1 MISSLAWMP
10 RGRAKAVPSKYEP
23 TDAEMAQMRKEAR
36 MLGAA
41 MPPGIAAG
49 DDEWED
55 MSDSEDEEAAAA
67 EAKAKAIRQASKA
80 AQVAANMGD
89 DDLAE
94 YNLDDYDDEEGGVIG
109 VLGPAG
115 LSVFAS
121 NDEDPYVTLPD
132 EEDDSDMEEDN
143 VIRPSD
149 ALILACHSEED
160 AHTLDVYVY
169 DDSEGTLFVHHDL
182 MLNAFPLCVTWMDT
196 ATKDGTV
203 GNYAAIGTMD
213 TEIEVWDLDCID
225 RMTPAAVLGGTDKS
239 GAAGGSESKGKK
251 KKKNKDKPKLKEG
264 SHRDAVLGM
273 SWHPLQRHVLGS
285 ASADKTVKI
294 WDVPQETCLHTL
306 SHHTDK
312 VQALQWH
319 PTQASVLL
327 TGGFD
332 RNASVCDVRA
342 TAADWKAAAKW
353 AVSSDVEC
361 VAWDPQSEHQ
371 FLVSTDNGTVT
382 CHDARYAGKDPV
394 FTIGAHTE
402 ACTGLAVNALVP
414 GILATASLDKSVK
427 LWDIR
432 GGKVEYLGSRTLD
445 FGQVF
450 CCGFCTDAATPYVL
464 ALGGKDGKVLVW
476 DIVSNASVRQRFP
489 TGKKDED
496 YAGVDEA
503 LEKMALDGQDSSDYS
518 DSEEEEAIK
527 KASGEGGAAKGK
539 AQKKKK
545 KNNKDKASKPK
556 K

>member
-1 MISSLAWMP
+1 MP
-10 RGRAKAVPSKYEP
+10 RGKARAVPNKYEP
-23 TDAEMAQMRKEAR
+23 NDAEMEQMRKEAR
-36 MLGAA
+36 VLGAA
-41 MPPGIAAG
+41 MPPGVG
-49 DDEWED
+49 NDDDEEEWED
-55 MSDSEDEEAAAA
+55 MSEEEEEDAA
-67 EAKAKAIRQASKA
+67 EAKMKAIKQASKA
-80 AQVAANMGD
+80 AKVAQNMGD

-121 NDEDPYVTLPD
+121 NEEDPYVTLPD
-132 EEDDSDMEEDN
+132 EDDDSDLEEDN
-143 VIRPSD
+143 MIRPSD
-149 ALILACHSEED
+149 AIILACHTEED

-196 ATKDGTV
+196 ATKDGAV
-203 GNYAAIGTMD
+203 GSFAAIGTMD

-225 RMTPAAVLGGTDKS
+225 KMTPAAVLGGKDVS
-239 GAAGGSESKGKK
+239 GAAEVGGSGGKKK
-251 KKKNKDKPKLKEG
+251 KKKNKDKDKLKEG
-264 SHRDAVLGM
+264 SHKDAVLGM
-273 SWHPLQRHVLGS
+273 SWHPLQRHVLAS

-294 WDVPQETCLHTL
+294 WDVPQEKCLHTL
-306 SHHTDK
+306 THHTDK

-319 PTQASVLL
+319 PTQAAVLL
-327 TGGFD
+327 TGSFD

-353 AVSSDVEC
+353 SVSSDVEC

-371 FLVSTDNGTVT
+371 FLISTDNGTVT
-382 CHDARYAGKDPV
+382 CHDARYAGKEPI
-394 FTIGAHTE
+394 FTIGAHSE
-402 ACTGLAVNALVP
+402 ACTGLAVSSMVP
-414 GILATASLDKSVK
+414 GLLATASLDKSVK

-432 GGKVEYLGSRTLD
+432 GGKVEYMGTRTLD

-450 CCGFCTDAATPYVL
+450 CCSFCNDPATPYIL

-476 DIVSNASVRQRFP
+476 DTVSNPSVRQRFP

-496 YAGVDEA
+496 YEGVDEA
-503 LEKMALDGQDSSDYS
+503 LEKMKLDGEDSSDYS
-518 DSEEEEAIK
+518 DDELEAAVE
-527 KASGEGGAAKGK
+527 KAGGK
-539 AQKKKK
+539 AKSGSAGKAKSDDKKKK
-545 KNNKDKASKPK
+545 KKSKDKPK

>member
-10 RGRAKAVPSKYEP
+10 RGKARAVPNKYEP
-23 TDAEMAQMRKEAR
+23 TDEEMEQMRKEAR
-36 MLGAA
+36 LLGGAL
-41 MPPGIAAG
+41 PPGLKDG
-49 DDEWED
+49 DDDEWED
-55 MSDSEDEEAAAA
+55 MSDEDEEKDAA
-67 EAKAKAIRQASKA
+67 EAKAKAIRKASKA
-80 AQVAANMGD
+80 AKVAQNMGD

-94 YNLDDYDDEEGGVIG
+94 YNLDDYDDEQGGVIG

-132 EEDDSDMEEDN
+132 EEDDSDLDEDN
-143 VIRPSD
+143 MIRPSD
-149 ALILACHSEED
+149 AIILACHTEED

-196 ATKDGTV
+196 ATKDGAV
-203 GNYAAIGTMD
+203 GSFAAIGTMD

-225 RMTPAAVLGGTDKS
+225 RMTPAAVLGGIDKS
-239 GAAGGSESKGKK
+239 GGSGGAGGSQGKKK
-251 KKKNKDKPKLKEG
+251 KKKNKDKPNLKAD

-273 SWHPLQRHVLGS
+273 SWHPLQRHVLAS

-294 WDVPQETCLHTL
+294 WDVPQEKCLHTL
-306 SHHTDK
+306 THHTDK
-312 VQALQWH
+312 VQSLQWH
-319 PTQASVLL
+319 PTQAAVLL

-342 TAADWKAAAKW
+342 TAADWKTAAKW

-371 FLVSTDNGTVT
+371 FLVSTDSGNVT
-382 CHDARYAGKDPV
+382 CHDARYAGKDPI
-394 FTIGAHTE
+394 FTIGAHTD
-402 ACTGLAVNALVP
+402 ACTGLAVNPLVP
-414 GILATASLDKSVK
+414 GLLATASLDKSVK

-432 GGKVEYLGSRTLD
+432 GGKVEYLGTRTLD

-450 CCGFCTDAATPYVL
+450 CCGFCNDPATPYIL

-476 DIVSNASVRQRFP
+476 DTVANPSVRQRFP
-489 TGKKDED
+489 TGKKDSD

-503 LEKMALDGQDSSDYS
+503 MEKMALDGQDSSDYS
-518 DSEEEEAIK
+518 DEEEEDAIQK
-527 KASGEGGAAKGK
+527 AKGEAK
-539 AQKKKK
+539 EHKK
-545 KNNKDKASKPK
+545 KNKKKGKDKPK

>member
-10 RGRAKAVPSKYEP
+10 RGKARAVPNKYEP
-23 TDAEMAQMRKEAR
+23 TDEEMEQMRKEAR
-36 MLGAA
+36 LLGGAL
-41 MPPGIAAG
+41 PPGLKDAE

-55 MSDSEDEEAAAA
+55 MSDEDEEEDAA
-67 EAKAKAIRQASKA
+67 EAKAKAIRKASKA
-80 AQVAANMGD
+80 AKVAQNMGD

-94 YNLDDYDDEEGGVIG
+94 YNLDDYDDEQGGVIG

-132 EEDDSDMEEDN
+132 EEDDSDLDEDN
-143 VIRPSD
+143 MIRPSD
-149 ALILACHSEED
+149 AIILACHTEED

-169 DDSEGTLFVHHDL
+169 DDNEGTLFVHHDL

-196 ATKDGTV
+196 ATKDGAV
-203 GNYAAIGTMD
+203 GNFAAIGTMD

-225 RMTPAAVLGGTDKS
+225 RMTPAAVLGGIDKS
-239 GAAGGSESKGKK
+239 GGSGGAGGSQGKKK
-251 KKKNKDKPKLKEG
+251 KKKNKDKPNLKAD

-273 SWHPLQRHVLGS
+273 SWHPLQRHVLAS

-294 WDVPQETCLHTL
+294 WDVPQEKCLHTL
-306 SHHTDK
+306 THHTDK
-312 VQALQWH
+312 VQSLQWH
-319 PTQASVLL
+319 PTQAAVLL

-342 TAADWKAAAKW
+342 TAADWKTAAKW

-371 FLVSTDNGTVT
+371 FLVSTDSGNVT
-382 CHDARYAGKDPV
+382 CHDARYAGKDPI
-394 FTIGAHTE
+394 FTIGAHTD
-402 ACTGLAVNALVP
+402 ACTGLAVNPLVP
-414 GILATASLDKSVK
+414 GLLATASLDKSVK

-432 GGKVEYLGSRTLD
+432 GGKVEYLGTRTLD

-450 CCGFCTDAATPYVL
+450 CCGFCNDPATPYIL

-476 DIVSNASVRQRFP
+476 DTVANPSVRQRFP
-489 TGKKDED
+489 TGKKDSD

-503 LEKMALDGQDSSDYS
+503 MEKMALDGQDSSDYS
-518 DSEEEEAIK
+518 DEEEEDAIQKAKGEAKEHKKKIK
-527 KASGEGGAAKGK
+527 KKGK
-539 AQKKKK
+539 
-545 KNNKDKASKPK
+545 DKPK

>member
-1 MISSLAWMP
+1 MP
-10 RGRAKAVPSKYEP
+10 RGKARAVPNKYEP
-23 TDAEMAQMRKEAR
+23 TDEEMEQMRKEAR
-36 MLGAA
+36 LLGGAL
-41 MPPGIAAG
+41 PPGLKDAD

-55 MSDSEDEEAAAA
+55 MSDEDEEEDAA
-67 EAKAKAIRQASKA
+67 EAKAKAIRKASKA
-80 AQVAANMGD
+80 AKVAQNMGD

-94 YNLDDYDDEEGGVIG
+94 YNLDDYDDEQGGVIG

-132 EEDDSDMEEDN
+132 EEDDSDLDEDN
-143 VIRPSD
+143 MIRPSD
-149 ALILACHSEED
+149 AIILACHTEED

-196 ATKDGTV
+196 ATKDGAV
-203 GNYAAIGTMD
+203 GSFAAIGTMD

-225 RMTPAAVLGGTDKS
+225 RMTPAAVLGGIDKS
-239 GAAGGSESKGKK
+239 GGSGGAGGSQGKKK
-251 KKKNKDKPKLKEG
+251 KKKNKDKPNLKAD

-273 SWHPLQRHVLGS
+273 SWHPLQRHVLAS

-294 WDVPQETCLHTL
+294 WDVPQEKCLHTL
-306 SHHTDK
+306 THHTDK
-312 VQALQWH
+312 VQSLQWH
-319 PTQASVLL
+319 PTQAAVLL

-342 TAADWKAAAKW
+342 TAADWKTAAKW

-371 FLVSTDNGTVT
+371 FLVSTDSGNVT
-382 CHDARYAGKDPV
+382 CHDARYAGKDPI
-394 FTIGAHTE
+394 FTIGAHTD
-402 ACTGLAVNALVP
+402 ACTGLAVNPLVP
-414 GILATASLDKSVK
+414 GLLATASLDKSVK

-432 GGKVEYLGSRTLD
+432 GGKVEYLGTRTLD

-450 CCGFCTDAATPYVL
+450 CCGFCNDPATPYIL

-476 DIVSNASVRQRFP
+476 DTVANPSVRQRFP
-489 TGKKDED
+489 TGKKDSD

-503 LEKMALDGQDSSDYS
+503 MEKMALDGQDSSDYS
-518 DSEEEEAIK
+518 DEEEEDAIQK
-527 KASGEGGAAKGK
+527 AKGEAK
-539 AQKKKK
+539 EHKK
-545 KNNKDKASKPK
+545 KNKKKGKDKPK

>member
-10 RGRAKAVPSKYEP
+10 RGKARAVPNKYEP
-23 TDAEMAQMRKEAR
+23 TDEEMEQMRKEAR
-36 MLGAA
+36 LLGGAL
-41 MPPGIAAG
+41 PPGLKDAD

-55 MSDSEDEEAAAA
+55 MSDEDEEEDAA
-67 EAKAKAIRQASKA
+67 EAKAKAIRKASKA
-80 AQVAANMGD
+80 AKVAQNMGD

-94 YNLDDYDDEEGGVIG
+94 YNLDDYDDEQGGVIG

-132 EEDDSDMEEDN
+132 EEDDSDLDEDN
-143 VIRPSD
+143 MIRPSD
-149 ALILACHSEED
+149 AIILACHTEED

-196 ATKDGTV
+196 ATKDGAV
-203 GNYAAIGTMD
+203 GNFAALGTMD

-225 RMTPAAVLGGTDKS
+225 RMTPAAVLGGIDKS
-239 GAAGGSESKGKK
+239 GGSGGAGGSQGKKK
-251 KKKNKDKPKLKEG
+251 KKKNKDKPNLKAD

-273 SWHPLQRHVLGS
+273 SWHPLQRHVLAS

-294 WDVPQETCLHTL
+294 WDVPQEKCLHTL
-306 SHHTDK
+306 THHTDK
-312 VQALQWH
+312 VQSLQWH
-319 PTQASVLL
+319 PTQAAVLL

-342 TAADWKAAAKW
+342 TAADWKTAAKW

-371 FLVSTDNGTVT
+371 FLVSTDSGNVT
-382 CHDARYAGKDPV
+382 CHDARYAGKDPI
-394 FTIGAHTE
+394 FTIGAHTD
-402 ACTGLAVNALVP
+402 ACTGLAVNPLVP
-414 GILATASLDKSVK
+414 GLLATASLDKSVK

-432 GGKVEYLGSRTLD
+432 GGKVEYLGTRTLD

-450 CCGFCTDAATPYVL
+450 CCGFCNDPATPYIL
-464 ALGGKDGKVLVW
+464 ALGGKDGKVLVC
-476 DIVSNASVRQRFP
+476 DTVANPSVRQRFP
-489 TGKKDED
+489 TGKKDSD

-503 LEKMALDGQDSSDYS
+503 MEKMALDGQDSSDYS
-518 DSEEEEAIK
+518 DEEEEDAIQK
-527 KASGEGGAAKGK
+527 AKGEAK
-539 AQKKKK
+539 EHKK
-545 KNNKDKASKPK
+545 KNKKKGKDKPK